1 MHMFI
6 FLQAAVGDTQRGDQ
20 PVGGKDKRTWC
31 LRAVQPK
38 VTRVL
43 VCVLCVC
50 VCVCV
55 REREREKGR
64 LLPEPHNTRFCCL
77 VGHILNSLNVQP
89 FMFLLG
95 GFASGAYLYIV
106 P

>member
-1 MHMFI
+1 MI
-6 FLQAAVGDTQRGDQ
+6 PREVTSQSEERIRGLG
-20 PVGGKDKRTWC
+20 VF
-31 LRAVQPK
+31 VQCNPK
-38 VTRVL
+38 SPESLYVF
-43 VCVLCVC
+43 CVCVC

-55 REREREKGR
+55 REREKGR
-64 LLPEPHNTRFCCL
+64 LLPETHNTRFCCL

-95 GFASGAYLYIV
+95 GFAGGAYLYIV